1 MSRVFQVWPKRIK
14 RSNGTV
20 LTPEMAVTVTTQQH
34 TATPF
39 YNGAREVQN
48 VLKVTLI
55 SMFCMCTVAL
65 SSCGHN
71 DESKNNKANLQR
83 LSTNFYSELSFRQR
97 LDALLILS
105 SNDTTKLCYALVM
118 PKQTLIRLSKEETYP
133 TSLAIEKT
141 QEVYVKSI
149 MTNCE
154 YMDSLSQKDESKKD
168 WLVHNSINEPINP
181 IWEQIME
188 GKQ

>member
-1 MSRVFQVWPKRIK
+1 MVSICCF
-14 RSNGTV
+14 
-20 LTPEMAVTVTTQQH
+20 A
-34 TATPF
+34 F
-39 YNGAREVQN
+39 
-48 VLKVTLI
+48 
-55 SMFCMCTVAL
+55 
-65 SSCGHN
+65 SSCGHDDKN
-71 DESKNNKANLQR
+71 KNNKANLQN
-83 LSTNFYSELSFRQR
+83 LSTKFFSELSFRQR

-105 SNDTTKLCYALVM
+105 SNDTTKVCYALVM

-154 YMDSLSQKDESKKD
+154 YMDSLSQNDELKKD
-168 WLVHNSINEPINP
+168 WLIRNSINEPINP

>member
-1 MSRVFQVWPKRIK
+1 MKHFSR
-14 RSNGTV
+14 
-20 LTPEMAVTVTTQQH
+20 
-34 TATPF
+34 
-39 YNGAREVQN
+39 
-48 VLKVTLI
+48 LKITLI
-55 SMFCMCTVAL
+55 SMVSICCFAF
-65 SSCGHN
+65 SSCGHDDKN
-71 DESKNNKANLQR
+71 KNNKANLQN
-83 LSTNFYSELSFRQR
+83 LSTKFFSELSFRQR

-105 SNDTTKLCYALVM
+105 SNDTTKVCYALVM

-154 YMDSLSQKDESKKD
+154 YMDSLSQNDELKKD
-168 WLVHNSINEPINP
+168 WLIRNSINEPINP